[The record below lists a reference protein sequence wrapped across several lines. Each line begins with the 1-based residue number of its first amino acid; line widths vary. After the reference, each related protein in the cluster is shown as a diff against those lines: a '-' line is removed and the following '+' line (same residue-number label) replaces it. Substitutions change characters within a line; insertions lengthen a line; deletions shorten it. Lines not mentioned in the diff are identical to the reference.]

1 MIIIATV
8 YSCGTMHVCRSRA
21 VLIAAAVTFIA
32 LSFDHLSV
40 FPPVGQDEPWIAA
53 APYKLAVQ
61 GVYGS
66 DLFAGYSGAERR
78 NYQHMPLY
86 PLLQAAVFKAA
97 GVGVFQMRV
106 LPVFFGLAL
115 LLVVFLVGSRL
126 ADPRVG
132 ATAAVLMLV
141 LAISA
146 GPDATGILLLDRAR
160 INRYDMAVPVFGLLA
175 LWIFAG
181 AERSHVRRSHVVT
194 GILTGLASLSHLF
207 GAFWLPVFL
216 GLTWRRTPSGGS
228 RILLAGLVLA
238 GFTLACIPWIVYIA
252 SGWNDFVGQMRF
264 VAPRFDVF
272 NPWFYVANVRH
283 GGGPISLDWLAQSV
297 GELPWHSVG
306 AWTTIAG
313 VPIAACVIA
322 WSARHHPG
330 HNPRMRMLAVV
341 SLAQFAMFLA
351 LLRVKAINY
360 MIGLWP
366 LGVLML
372 AWLGIWLWE
381 RRRIWVR
388 VAVVALFA
396 LIAAEGT
403 TRIVQSRVAA
413 RETLSYDVY
422 TRAIAAC
429 IPSGSLVLGLQRY
442 WLGLRQYAYRTWL
455 VPAIYANPSYHD
467 PPVPLDVTLDRIDP
481 DIILIDRDMATFFSN
496 ASWPDHAMHSTF
508 LAFERFMASRHAE
521 QLCNVDN
528 ATYGPMRVYRVSAPR
543 GNRPSPDTRPS
554 SARRWR

>member
-1 MIIIATV
+1 
-8 YSCGTMHVCRSRA
+8 
-21 VLIAAAVTFIA
+21 
-32 LSFDHLSV
+32 
-40 FPPVGQDEPWIAA
+40 
-53 APYKLAVQ
+53 
-61 GVYGS
+61 
-66 DLFAGYSGAERR
+66 
-78 NYQHMPLY
+78 
-86 PLLQAAVFKAA
+86 
-97 GVGVFQMRV
+97 
-106 LPVFFGLAL
+106 
-115 LLVVFLVGSRL
+115 
-126 ADPRVG
+126 
-132 ATAAVLMLV
+132 
-141 LAISA
+141 
-146 GPDATGILLLDRAR
+146 
-160 INRYDMAVPVFGLLA
+160 
-175 LWIFAG
+175 
-181 AERSHVRRSHVVT
+181 
-194 GILTGLASLSHLF
+194 
-207 GAFWLPVFL
+207 
-216 GLTWRRTPSGGS
+216 
-228 RILLAGLVLA
+228 
-238 GFTLACIPWIVYIA
+238 
-252 SGWNDFVGQMRF
+252 
-264 VAPRFDVF
+264 
-272 NPWFYVANVRH
+272 
-283 GGGPISLDWLAQSV
+283 
-297 GELPWHSVG
+297 
-306 AWTTIAG
+306 
-313 VPIAACVIA
+313 
-322 WSARHHPG
+322 
-330 HNPRMRMLAVV
+330 
-341 SLAQFAMFLA
+341 
-351 LLRVKAINY
+351 